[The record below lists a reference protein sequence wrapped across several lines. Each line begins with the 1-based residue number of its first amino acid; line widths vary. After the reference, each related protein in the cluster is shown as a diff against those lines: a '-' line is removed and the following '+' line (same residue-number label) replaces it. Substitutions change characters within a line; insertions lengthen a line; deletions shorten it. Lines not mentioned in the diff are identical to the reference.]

1 MYRFNHKIAAFLSA
15 LAILC
20 LWLFDCRTVYA
31 LPVLPE
37 VEDRAALPIETN
49 AIEDWP
55 EGPVISAQSAIL
67 IDAESGVILYAKNIH
82 EPLYPA
88 STTKLLTCLIA
99 LENCSLDEVVT
110 FSYDAIF
117 DTPRDS
123 SNIAL
128 DVGNELTM
136 EQCLNAILI
145 ASANEVA
152 FGVAEHITGTSWQD
166 FAVLM
171 NERAAELG
179 CVDSHFV
186 NPNGL
191 PDDNHY
197 TSAYDLALIG
207 RAFFANELLCRISSS
222 TRLELPPTDKQPKH
236 IIENARNQILAGRTY
251 AYEYLVGSK
260 TGYTIAARSSLVSC
274 AERDGMKLIAV
285 VLADEAPSQYTD
297 TIALFNYGFGNF
309 ERLNVSKTE
318 TRFQID
324 NAGFFYSS
332 HDIFGNSKPIL
343 SLNTADCIVL
353 PKTASF
359 ADAVY
364 SISYDTEEEN
374 TAAVITYTYHD
385 WFVGSV
391 SVDFAKQPE
400 SPYSFE
406 STPSDASKE
415 AASNGQRVIFINIFK
430 VLLFIVGTAGA
441 IILIILLRAF
451 LKSYQFATRDRS
463 GRRRWLRARRQKRNR
478 YQKLRARRMEDLEEE
493 RELEEERRKRMARK
507 ARKAR
512 KYKRIK
518 RPGSFRDYDF

>member
-1 MYRFNHKIAAFLSA
+1 MYRFNHKTAAFLSA

-20 LWLFDCRTVYA
+20 LWLCDCRTAYA

-197 TSAYDLALIG
+197 TSAYDLAVIG

-359 ADAVY
+359 ADAAY

-430 VLLFIVGTAGA
+430 VLLCIVGTAGA

>member
-1 MYRFNHKIAAFLSA
+1 MYRFHHKTAAFLSA

-20 LWLFDCRTVYA
+20 LWLGDCHSVYA

-37 VEDRAALPIETN
+37 VEERAALPIETN
-49 AIEDWP
+49 AVEGWP

-67 IDAESGVILYAKNIH
+67 MDAESGVILYAKNIH

-88 STTKLLTCLIA
+88 STTKLLTCLLA
-99 LENCSLDEVVT
+99 VEHCSLDEIVT
-110 FSYDAIF
+110 FSHDAIF

-128 DVGNELTM
+128 DEGNELTM

-152 FGVAEHITGTSWQD
+152 FGVAEHITGTTWQD

-171 NERAAELG
+171 NEKAAELG
-179 CVDSHFV
+179 CVDSNFV

-197 TSAYDLALIG
+197 TSAYDLAVIG
-207 RAFFANELLCRISSS
+207 RAFFANELLCRLSSA

-260 TGYTIAARSSLVSC
+260 TGYTSAARSTLVSC
-274 AERDGMKLIAV
+274 AEHDGMKLIAV
-285 VLADEAPSQYTD
+285 VLADESPSQYTD

-309 ERLNVSKTE
+309 DRLNVSKSE

-343 SLNTADCIVL
+343 SLNTADCIIL
-353 PKTASF
+353 PKTAAFS
-359 ADAVY
+359 DASY
-364 SISYDTEEEN
+364 TISYDTGEEDI
-374 TAAVITYTYHD
+374 AALITYTYNG
-385 WFVGSV
+385 WFIGSV
-391 SVDFAKQPE
+391 SVDFARQPE
-400 SPYSFE
+400 SPYTFE
-406 STPSDASKE
+406 SVSSDASEETAPQGKK
-415 AASNGQRVIFINIFK
+415 VIFVNIFK
-430 VLLFIVGTAGA
+430 VLLCIVGIAGA

-451 LKSYQFATRDRS
+451 LKSYQFA
-463 GRRRWLRARRQKRNR
+463 GRRRRGRRHWIRTHRRKENR
-478 YQKLRARRMEDLEEE
+478 YQKLRARRLEDEEEE
-493 RELEEERRKRMARK
+493 RELAEQRRRRQERKVRKTRRA
-507 ARKAR
+507 
-512 KYKRIK
+512 K
-518 RPGSFRDYDF
+518 RPNRFRDYDF

>member
-20 LWLFDCRTVYA
+20 LWLCDCRTVYA

-37 VEDRAALPIETN
+37 VEDRAALTIETN

-251 AYEYLVGSK
+251 TYEYLVGSK

-430 VLLFIVGTAGA
+430 VLLCIVGTAGA

>member
-1 MYRFNHKIAAFLSA
+1 MQLYRFHPKTAAFLSA

-20 LWLFDCRTVYA
+20 LWLCDCRTVYA
-31 LPVLPE
+31 LPVLSE
-37 VEDRAALPIETN
+37 VEERTALPIETN
-49 AIEDWP
+49 AIKDWP

-99 LENCSLDEVVT
+99 VENCSLDEVVT
-110 FSYDAIF
+110 FSHDAIF

-128 DVGNELTM
+128 DEGNELTM

-152 FGVAEHITGTSWQD
+152 FGVAEHITGTTWQD
-166 FAVLM
+166 FAGLM

-197 TSAYDLALIG
+197 TSAYDLAMIG

-222 TRLELPPTDKQPKH
+222 TRLELLPTDKQPKH

-260 TGYTIAARSSLVSC
+260 TGYTMAARSSLVSC

-285 VLADEAPSQYTD
+285 VLADESPNQYTD

-309 ERLNVSKTE
+309 ERINVSQTE
-318 TRFQID
+318 TKFQID

-343 SLNTADCIVL
+343 SLNKEDYVLL
-353 PKTASF
+353 PKSASF
-359 ADAVY
+359 TDAVS
-364 SISYDTEEEN
+364 SISYDTGEEN
-374 TAAVITYTYHD
+374 TAALITYTYNG
-385 WFVGSV
+385 WYIGSV
-391 SVDFAKQPE
+391 SVDFARQPE
-400 SPYSFE
+400 NPYTFE
-406 STPSDASKE
+406 SASSDSSAETAPK
-415 AASNGQRVIFINIFK
+415 GQKVIFINIFK
-430 VLLFIVGTAGA
+430 VLLCIVGTAGA

-451 LKSYQFATRDRS
+451 LKSYQFATRDRT
-463 GRRRWLRARRQKRNR
+463 GRRHWLRTRRKKQTR
-478 YQKLRARRMEDLEEE
+478 YQKLLARRLEDEEE
-493 RELEEERRKRMARK
+493 DRELEERRRRRKAKK
-507 ARKAR
+507 ARKA
-512 KYKRIK
+512 K
-518 RPGSFRDYDF
+518 RPNRFRDYDF